1 MNTRKSTIV
10 SRMMTPLVLASM
22 VWLAAPAW
30 AADDPAPNPGII
42 LINREALLVESKAGK
57 DMADQI
63 QTIRKGIQDEIEKK
77 VEKLRSDEEALAAQQ
92 SILTQD
98 AFEEKR
104 KALGARR
111 QELQQEADGKSRQLQ
126 AAVVTAQGKV
136 WQAVSP
142 ILDALLIEKKA
153 VLMLERDA
161 VVRGTMADLDVTAVA
176 IKLLDE
182 KLPSVK
188 LELPPMPD
196 DSGAAKKDSGKD
208 KKTQ

>member
-1 MNTRKSTIV
+1 MSKNVTSFARRLFAPAIITGALLLAQ
-10 SRMMTPLVLASM
+10 PVLA
-22 VWLAAPAW
+22 ADNPPA
-30 AADDPAPNPGII
+30 NPGII
-42 LINREALLVESKAGK
+42 LINREALLVESKAGQ
-57 DMADQI
+57 DMAKQI
-63 QTIRKGIQDEIEKK
+63 QAIRKGIEDDLQKK
-77 VEKLRSDEEALAAQQ
+77 ADKLRADEESLAGQQ

-98 AFEEKR
+98 AFEAKR
-104 KALGARR
+104 KTLMAQR
-111 QELQQEADGKSRQLQ
+111 QSLQKEADARSRQLQ
-126 AAVVTAQGKV
+126 AGVVAAQNKV

-188 LELPPMPD
+188 VELGPLP
-196 DSGAAKKDSGKD
+196 KDSGDGKN
-208 KKTQ
+208 TQ

>member
-1 MNTRKSTIV
+1 MSASFTSFARRLVAPAILV
-10 SRMMTPLVLASM
+10 GALFFAQPVLA
-22 VWLAAPAW
+22 
-30 AADDPAPNPGII
+30 ADEPVPNPGII
-42 LINREALLVESKAGK
+42 LINREALLVESKAGQ
-57 DMADQI
+57 DMAKQI
-63 QTIRKGIQDEIEKK
+63 QAIRKGIEDDLQKK
-77 VEKLRSDEEALAAQQ
+77 ADKLRADEESLAGQQ

-98 AFEEKR
+98 AFEAKR
-104 KALGARR
+104 KVLMGQRQAL
-111 QELQQEADGKSRQLQ
+111 QKEADDRSRQLQ
-126 AAVVTAQGKV
+126 AGVVAAQNKV

-188 LELPPMPD
+188 VELPPLA
-196 DSGAAKKDSGKD
+196 SASNGQGKN
-208 KKTQ
+208 TQ